1 MSVSL
6 AEPYKTDSFFARTPV
21 EFVVLFLRYQNLEK
35 VFAFPVAVSIC
46 FWYLRTVDVYVISDY
61 IFRAVHSVHFR
72 QYCWDKAFH
81 FPGKF
86 HFLVKAVT
94 DSADSV
100 RLWVV
105 YSNLVLS
112 TIQWTGLCSVK
123 FTSSLRPTMTSPR
136 STIYSKND
144 YNVNLLYCNCQ

>member
-1 MSVSL
+1 MCVSL
-6 AEPYKTDSFFARTPV
+6 AEPYTTDSFFARTPV

-46 FWYLRTVDVYVISDY
+46 FWYLRMFMWSQSTF
-61 IFRAVHSVHFR
+61 FRAVHNVHFR
-72 QYCWDKAFH
+72 QYRWDKAFH

-144 YNVNLLYCNCQ
+144 YKVNLLYCNCQ